1 MYTNRRWSQ
10 EEEESLI
17 EKILQGRS
25 VEYIRMN
32 LPRANGDEIR
42 TTNAIR
48 SRIGL
53 LYHQGKI
60 NITEGNGRLRESAI
74 EAVLRESTSN
84 PAIYIALIELLEVYG
99 NLPNFGEGEQLDDWF
114 N

>member
-17 EKILQGRS
+17 QNILQGRS
-25 VEYIRMN
+25 VDYIRIN
-32 LPRANGDEIR
+32 LPRADGDEIR
-42 TTNAIR
+42 TINAIR

-53 LYHQGKI
+53 LYHQGRI
-60 NITEGNGRLRESAI
+60 DITEGNGQPRES
-74 EAVLRESTSN
+74 ELVAVLRHAAIN
-84 PAIYIALIELLEVYG
+84 PEIHNAILEIWMEYINSQPIDQ
-99 NLPNFGEGEQLDDWF
+99 NEQLDDWF